1 MKYLWIR
8 DYIAAEADAEAYQ
21 AIDYFKCCD
30 SCSSIE
36 EFE

>member
-8 DYIAAEADAEAYQ
+8 DNIAAEADAYQ